1 MRRTLRSLFVFESIR
16 RMTEQ
21 FIQSYNLCQLI
32 AAKLKAFC
40 KVLNGLAEPN

>member
-1 MRRTLRSLFVFESIR
+1 
-16 RMTEQ
+16 MTEQ